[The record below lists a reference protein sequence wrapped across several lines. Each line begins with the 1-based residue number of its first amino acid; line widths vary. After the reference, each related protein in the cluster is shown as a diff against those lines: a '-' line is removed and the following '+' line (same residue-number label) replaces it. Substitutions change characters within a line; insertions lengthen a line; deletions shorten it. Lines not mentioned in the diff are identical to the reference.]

1 MDDRFNGKDRDL
13 LHDID
18 NRVVGI
24 QAEISSI
31 NKTLERFD
39 GGLVTKE
46 AFKPV
51 AAIAYGLS
59 GTVLSMVLGALLW
72 LLVKN

>member
-1 MDDRFNGKDRDL
+1 MDDRFNGKARDL

-18 NRVVGI
+18 NRVVRV

-31 NKTLERFD
+31 NKTLARLD
-39 GGLVTKE
+39 GGLVSKE

-51 AAIAYGLS
+51 AAIAYGLT